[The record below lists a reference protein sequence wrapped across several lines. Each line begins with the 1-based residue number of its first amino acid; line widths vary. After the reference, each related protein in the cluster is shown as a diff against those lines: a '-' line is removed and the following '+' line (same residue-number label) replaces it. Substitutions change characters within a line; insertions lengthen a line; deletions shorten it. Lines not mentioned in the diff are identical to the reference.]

1 MKKFVSKNWCKMMTG
16 SSLVI
21 ASLFTFIL
29 FSLSSCGGC
38 GDCMMCDG
46 KGKTYFDMTGEV
58 ACPNCGGDGC
68 SSDGEN
74 GSGKS
79 GAELWEEKY
88 GK

>member
-1 MKKFVSKNWCKMMTG
+1 MTG

-58 ACPNCGGDGC
+58 ASLNQ
-68 SSDGEN
+68 
-74 GSGKS
+74 
-79 GAELWEEKY
+79 
-88 GK
+88 